1 VQPCFHSAILLEN
14 FTFVLW
20 EERESISSSVNLF
33 ATIIVT
39 FLLILF
45 TEDNVTGYN
54 VPYLFA

>member
-1 VQPCFHSAILLEN
+1 MLLEN

-20 EERESISSSVNLF
+20 EEREGISFSVKIFFVTN
-33 ATIIVT
+33 IVT

-45 TEDNVTGYN
+45 TQDSVTEYN